1 MDPSPRE
8 ERFARNEALFRAAN
22 ERMKQWEE
30 QHADPEPELYFCECA
45 DTDCREKV
53 ALMESDYEA
62 VRSDS
67 RLFFV
72 VDGHEQTD
80 VEQVVARRD
89 GWLIVEKPPE
99 VDDVLTELDPR
110 QP

>member
-8 ERFARNEALFRAAN
+8 ERLARNEALFRAAN

-45 DTDCREKV
+45 DTECREKI
-53 ALMESDYEA
+53 ALTESDYEA
-62 VRSDS
+62 VRADP

-72 VDGHEQTD
+72 VDGHEQPD
-80 VEQVVARRD
+80 LEAVVSRR
-89 GWLIVEKPPE
+89 GSWVIVEKPVE
-99 VDDVLTELDPR
+99 VEGVLKELDPR
-110 QP
+110 DR